1 MWKLDY
7 KESWV
12 LKNWCFWNVVLE
24 KTLES
29 SVDSKAIQIVHP
41 KGNHSWIFIGRTDV
55 EAETPILW
63 PPNVKNWLIWRNPD
77 AGKEG
82 GWEEK
87 GTTEDEMAGWHHR
100 LNGHEFE
107 WTPGVRN
114 GQGSWCAAVHGVV
127 KSRTGLSYWTEL
139 NWRVKIS
146 EIHIIPEIL
155 FLKQNGL
162 CCNILYF
169 IKYIWIKIS
178 LQKILKQ
185 YSALFNLF
193 GSTCGEVQNRNK

>member
-1 MWKLDY
+1 M
-7 KESWV
+7 
-12 LKNWCFWNVVLE
+12 VLE

-29 SVDSKAIQIVHP
+29 SLDSKVIQIVHP

-63 PPNVKNWLIWRNPD
+63 PTNVKNWLIWRNPD

-82 GWEEK
+82 RWEEK
-87 GTTEDEMAGWHHR
+87 GTTEDEMAGWHYR

-107 WTPGVRN
+107 WTPGV
-114 GQGSWCAAVHGVV
+114 GDEQGNLACCSSWCR
-127 KSRTGLSYWTEL
+127 KESYTTELLNWTEL
-139 NWRVKIS
+139 NWRVKFS

-169 IKYIWIKIS
+169 VKYIWIKKFTENSEAIFS
-178 LQKILKQ
+178 FIQFIWC
-185 YSALFNLF
+185 NVW
-193 GSTCGEVQNRNK
+193 GSSE